1 MSKAMLLEKIEA
13 CRQEL
18 IALSYHHELTSQV
31 VIESSMKLDTLINKY
46 QNYDN
51 YYELASR

>member
-1 MSKAMLLEKIEA
+1 MSKSMLLEKIEA

-18 IALSYHHELTSQV
+18 IALSYHHELTSQA

>member
-1 MSKAMLLEKIEA
+1 MSKALLLEKIET

-18 IALSYHHELTSQV
+18 VALSYHHELTSQA

-51 YYELASR
+51 YELASR